1 VKMTLLGTGVRTPYI
16 LHGLVARQEELGLRE
31 VVLHDSDPERLELMT
46 AFGAYLCDEWGAT
59 FEVRG
64 EPSPSGALAGARF
77 VFCAIRVGQD
87 RARALDEQI
96 ALKHGTLG
104 QETTGPGGFAMAMRT
119 IPAMLEYARLI
130 GEVAPSAL
138 LINFTNPVGLIM
150 QAVTQNSD
158 VPVVGVCDGP
168 IEMKR
173 SVAAFLG
180 VPGDEIHVDYAGL
193 NHAGWI
199 HRALVDGHDRM
210 PELLA
215 RYEDLAKTD
224 DSWTLFDPELVR
236 TIGMLPMEYL
246 YFYYYRD
253 RAVQNIVTSGGSR
266 GEQVLALNERL
277 WAAFRERID
286 AGDLPGARAAWETA
300 LETRGATYFARE
312 RGQEVGDEVLAPAA
326 DEDMFEGDGYEG
338 LATAVMAAATQRL
351 RVPLILNV
359 PNRGAIPWM
368 LDDDVVEVTCMTDQH
383 GAAPLAQ
390 GSLSEHARA
399 LLEPVKI
406 YERLTVE
413 AAVTGSYGAA
423 LKALVAHPLVGSYA
437 LAKSLLDDYLSAH
450 AEFLG
455 YVG

>member
-1 VKMTLLGTGVRTPYI
+1 MKMTLLGTGVRTPYV
-16 LHGLVARQEELGLRE
+16 LHGLVARPDALGLRA

-46 AFGAYLCDEWGAT
+46 AFGAYLCDEWGAG

-64 EPSPSGALAGARF
+64 EPSPRGALAGARF
-77 VFCAIRVGQD
+77 VFCAIRVGRD
-87 RARALDEQI
+87 RARALDERI
-96 ALKHGTLG
+96 ALKHGALG

-130 GEVAPSAL
+130 REVAPSAL

-168 IEMKR
+168 IGMER
-173 SVAAFLG
+173 SVAAFLR
-180 VPGDEIHVDYAGL
+180 VPLDELHVDYAGL

-199 HRALVDGHDRM
+199 HRVLVEGRDRM

-224 DSWTLFDPELVR
+224 DSWALFDPELVR

-253 RAVQNIVTSGGSR
+253 RAVRNIVGSGGSR
-266 GEQVLALNERL
+266 GEQILALNERL
-277 WAAFRERID
+277 WPALRERID
-286 AGDLPGARAAWETA
+286 AGDLAGARKAWEAA

-312 RGQEVGDEVLAPAA
+312 RGEEVADEVVETPA
-326 DEDMFEGDGYEG
+326 DEEMFEGDGYEG
-338 LATAVMAAATQRL
+338 VATAVMAAATRRL

-368 LDDDVVEVTCMTDQH
+368 LDDDVVEVTCMTDRH
-383 GAAPLAQ
+383 GATPLAQ
-390 GSLSEHARA
+390 GSLSQHARA

-413 AAVTGSYGAA
+413 AAVTGSYSAA
-423 LKALVAHPLVGSYA
+423 LKALIAHPLVGSYP

-450 AEFLG
+450 ADTLA